1 MALVPAH
8 KSPQKTAFCKRLG
21 RSAESAVISV
31 IREKRYEVVIV
42 QHRER
47 ECNRIQPYNA
57 GIGLGNRLYGTDGRV
72 GQQMLGFETPLNFTG
87 VTAVF
92 LVRSRLVV

>member
-47 ECNRIQPYNA
+47 ECNRIQPNNA
-57 GIGLGNRLYGTDGRV
+57 GIGRGNRVYGTDGRIC
-72 GQQMLGFETPLNFTG
+72 QRD
-87 VTAVF
+87 AR
-92 LVRSRLVV
+92 VRDTF